1 MEKES
6 ISPVQRFWMLLKPDA
21 KEIRNIYIYS
31 IFSGLISLSLPLGIQ
46 SIANLIQG
54 GQVNTSWIVL
64 TVFVVLGIVFVGILQ
79 IFQLRITENL
89 QQKIFTRAAF
99 DFSYR
104 IPHIKMEALYKHYA
118 PELMNRFFDIASVQK
133 GLSKI
138 LIDFSAAFF
147 VVVFSLILLSFYHS
161 FFIIFSVLLLILV
174 YFIFKIT
181 AKKGLETSLLESK
194 YKYKV
199 AHWLEEL
206 SRTAVTFKLA
216 RRSSLPLEKTD
227 KYVKLYL
234 SARES
239 HFKVLVTQYYL
250 MIIFKIFVA
259 TSLLVMGGVLVMK
272 QQMNIGQFIAAEIII
287 LTIMSSV
294 EKLIL
299 SVESIYDILT
309 SLEKIGQVTD
319 LELDRT
325 DGVDLKT
332 EQKQVQEEKGLEVE
346 IENINFTYPE
356 DKNLALENI
365 SFTVNK
371 GNLTVITGKSSSG
384 KSTLLH
390 VISGLYQT
398 QQGSICY
405 NKLPMGN
412 ISLNSI
418 REQIG
423 GHITMERLFEA
434 TLLENITLGRK
445 MAPFE
450 NVKWA
455 VENLELNDF
464 IKKLPEGYN
473 TILNTQGRGLPES
486 IVTKLL
492 LARGIV
498 TKPKLL
504 LLENTFEQLDEESCI
519 RIIDFITNKNNG
531 WTIVA
536 VSSNKYL
543 AKLANNIIVLDKGK
557 VSHIGTYDKLK
568 DIVNFKLKGNA

>member
-1 MEKES
+1 MKKEP

-54 GQVNTSWIVL
+54 GQVNTSWIIL
-64 TVFVVLGIVFVGILQ
+64 TVFVVLGIVFVGVLQ

-147 VVVFSLILLSFYHS
+147 VVVFSLILLSFYHF
-161 FFIIFSVLLLILV
+161 FFIIFSVFLLILIYV
-174 YFIFKIT
+174 IFKTT

-227 KYVKLYL
+227 KYVKSYL

-239 HFKVLVTQYYL
+239 HFKVLITQYYL

-259 TSLLVMGGVLVMK
+259 TSLLVMGGILVMN

-287 LTIMSSV
+287 LTIMASV

-325 DGVDLKT
+325 SGVKLKI
-332 EQKQVQEEKGLEVE
+332 EQEEGGLEIE
-346 IENINFTYPE
+346 IEDISFTYPE
-356 DKNLALENI
+356 DKKLALENI

-371 GNLTVITGKSSSG
+371 GELMVITGESSSG

-390 VISGLYQT
+390 IISGLYQT

-405 NKLPMGN
+405 NKLPIGN

-423 GHITMERLFEA
+423 GHITMERLFEG

-445 MAPFE
+445 MATFE
-450 NVKWA
+450 NAKWA

-473 TILNTQGRGLPES
+473 TMLNAQGRGLPES

-519 RIIDFITNKNNG
+519 RIIDFITNKKNG

-543 AKLANNIIVLDKGK
+543 AKLANNIVVLATGK
-557 VSHIGTYDKLK
+557 ILHIGTYDKLK
-568 DIVNFKLKGNA
+568 DIVKFKLKGNA